1 MQQVAAG
8 LMHLHSKNVIHRD
21 LKPHN
26 IFISQGDSRSDSRTA
41 KIGDFGLARLM
52 KGRGGGLDSA
62 GTYTANVGSPAYMA
76 PELFSMSS
84 EKAQYTVRLPL
95 PNVRTSTHTADSSLL
110 LPVMM
115 ELMVLDS

>member
-62 GTYTANVGSPAYMA
+62 GTYTANVEPCVHGARALLDVLGEGPVHGKASSPKCAHEHA
-76 PELFSMSS
+76 
-84 EKAQYTVRLPL
+84 
-95 PNVRTSTHTADSSLL
+95 HG
-110 LPVMM
+110 
-115 ELMVLDS
+115 